1 MCGMGCQT
9 EQPHKAR
16 HVSLRSPVCV
26 ITPLLRHDGRALILR
41 PWPQLS
47 EECREKMINGS
58 DLIPPAHARPFL
70 NPANTISQ
78 RCQATS
84 PRRMRMGV
92 GGAPVA
98 FLGTQRSRWIYFTQM
113 ASVSAMLSFTGCGG
127 REVLMDAGKQRLS
140 NAL

>member
-84 PRRMRMGV
+84 PRRMRWEWAGRRWPSW
-92 GGAPVA
+92 APKDHAGYISLKWLQSQLCCLLLAAVA
-98 FLGTQRSRWIYFTQM
+98 
-113 ASVSAMLSFTGCGG
+113 G
-127 REVLMDAGKQRLS
+127 RC
-140 NAL
+140 